1 MSPNQR
7 QALADRGGGFHGKS
21 MGYDVI
27 IAGGGPAGLTAAIY
41 SSRAHLKTLLLD
53 KKIPGGQL
61 NDTTEVENF
70 PGFEEAISGSDLMER
85 TRKQAE
91 RFSTAIKLEEVLD
104 IHWGDGRTEHLV
116 VTDQGKYSSA
126 VLIIA
131 TGAGPVELT
140 AKGAKELKGRGLS
153 YCAVCDGY
161 FFQGKNLIEVGAG
174 DSGFTETL
182 FLTKFANE
190 IRMVVRHPQDDPKA
204 IRAKDK
210 VLVDKVLQNPKVT
223 FVWNAVVEELKG
235 DGKLQSVV
243 LRDLA
248 TGELFEQTDVSG
260 VFVNIGHRPAT
271 AFLRGPLEMDEEGY
285 LVTDLRTRTKV
296 PGVFG
301 VGDVRKF
308 SGEYA
313 QAVIAAAD
321 GCIAAL
327 EAEKYLQDRQWSF
340 GG

>member
-1 MSPNQR
+1 MR
-7 QALADRGGGFHGKS
+7 
-21 MGYDVI
+21 YDVI
-27 IAGGGPAGLTAAIY
+27 VIGGGPAGLTAAIY
-41 SSRAHLKTLLLD
+41 TSRANLSTLLLD

-61 NDTTEVENF
+61 NDTTEVENY
-70 PGFEEAISGSDLMER
+70 PGFEEAITGPELMER

-91 RFSTAIKLEEVLD
+91 RFGVEIKLEEALD
-104 IHWGDGRTEHLV
+104 TRWGEAKSDHTV
-116 VTDQGKYSSA
+116 ITDEGKYA
-126 VLIIA
+126 APVVIVA
-131 TGAGPVELT
+131 TGAGPVELP

-161 FFQGKNLIEVGAG
+161 FFKGKNLIEIGAG

-182 FLTKFANE
+182 FLAKFASE
-190 IRMVVRHPQDDPKA
+190 IRMVIRHPQSNPKA

-210 VLVDKVLQNPKVT
+210 VLVDKVMKNPKVR
-223 FVWNAVVEELKG
+223 FIWNAAVEELKG
-235 DGKLQSVV
+235 NGKIEAVV
-243 LRDLA
+243 LRDLG
-248 TGELFEQTDVSG
+248 TGKLMEQTDVAG
-260 VFVNIGHRPAT
+260 VFVNIGHKPAT
-271 AFLRGPLEMDEEGY
+271 AFLLGKLDMDSEGY
-285 LVTDLRTRTKV
+285 VMTDTRTRTKI
-296 PGVFG
+296 PGVYG

-327 EAEKYLQDRQWSF
+327 EAENYIEDRDWSF

>member
-1 MSPNQR
+1 M
-7 QALADRGGGFHGKS
+7 A
-21 MGYDVI
+21 YDVI
-27 IAGGGPAGLTAAIY
+27 IVGGGPAGLTAAIY
-41 SSRAHLKTLLLD
+41 TARANLKTLLLD
-53 KKIPGGQL
+53 KKVPGGQL
-61 NDTTEVENF
+61 NDTTEVENY
-70 PGFEEAISGSDLMER
+70 PGFEAAISGPELMER

-91 RFSTAIKLEEVLD
+91 RFGTEIKLEEAIDLQ
-104 IHWGDGRTEHLV
+104 WGHERKDHV
-116 VTDQGKYSSA
+116 VISDQGKYQA
-126 VLIIA
+126 PVVIIA
-131 TGAGPVELT
+131 TGAGPVELP

-161 FFQGKNLIEVGAG
+161 FFKGKNIIEVGAG

-190 IRMVVRHPQDDPKA
+190 VRMVVRHPQDDPKA

-210 VLVDKVLQNPKVT
+210 VLVDRVMKNPKVK
-223 FVWNAVVEELKG
+223 FIWNAVVEELRG
-235 DGKLQSVV
+235 QGKLEAVV
-243 LRDLA
+243 LRDLK
-248 TGELFEQTDVSG
+248 TGKLVEQTDVAG

-271 AFLRGPLEMDEEGY
+271 AFLKGKLELDEEGY
-285 LVTDLRTRTKV
+285 LITDARTRTRI
-296 PGVFG
+296 PGVYG

-327 EAEKYLQDRQWSF
+327 EAEAYLQDRHWSF

>member
-1 MSPNQR
+1 
-7 QALADRGGGFHGKS
+7 

-27 IAGGGPAGLTAAIY
+27 IVGGGPAGLTAAIY
-41 SSRAHLKTLLLD
+41 TARAHLKALLLD
-53 KKIPGGQL
+53 KEIPGGQL
-61 NDTTEVENF
+61 NDTTEVENY
-70 PGFEEAISGSDLMER
+70 PGFSEPISGPQLMER
-85 TRKQAE
+85 TRQQAE
-91 RFSTAIKLEEVLD
+91 RFGVEIRLEEAIDVE
-104 IHWGDGRTEHLV
+104 WGHERRDHV
-116 VTDQGKYSSA
+116 VITDQNRYEA
-126 VLIIA
+126 PVVIIA
-131 TGAGPVELT
+131 TGAAPVELP

-161 FFQGKNLIEVGAG
+161 FYRGKNLIEVGAG

-190 IRMVVRHPQDDPKA
+190 VRMVIRHPKDDPRA
-204 IRAKDK
+204 LRAKDR
-210 VLVDKVLQNPKVT
+210 VLVERVMQNPKVK
-223 FVWNAVVEELKG
+223 FIWNAVVEELKG
-235 DGKLQSVV
+235 TGRLEAVV
-243 LRDLA
+243 LRDLG
-248 TGELFEQTDVSG
+248 TGRLFEQTDVAG

-271 AFLRGPLEMDEEGY
+271 EFLRGKLEMDDEGY
-285 LVTDLRTRTKV
+285 LVTDMRTRTKI
-296 PGVFG
+296 PGVYG

-327 EAEKYLQDRQWSF
+327 EAETYLQDRRWSF

>member
-1 MSPNQR
+1 
-7 QALADRGGGFHGKS
+7 
-21 MGYDVI
+21 MGYEVI
-27 IAGGGPAGLTAAIY
+27 ILGGGPAGLTAAIY
-41 SSRAHLKTLLLD
+41 TARANLKTLLLD

-61 NDTTEVENF
+61 NDTTEIENF
-70 PGFEEAISGSDLMER
+70 PGFAEAISGPELMER

-91 RFSTAIKLEEVLD
+91 RFGVEIKLEEAVD
-104 IHWGDGRTEHLV
+104 IRWGDENKDHVV
-116 VTDQGKYSSA
+116 VTDQEKYQA
-126 VLIIA
+126 QVVIIA
-131 TGAGPVELT
+131 TGAGPVELP

-161 FFQGKNLIEVGAG
+161 FFKGKVLLEIGAG

-182 FLTKFANE
+182 FLTKFASE

-210 VLVDKVLQNPKVT
+210 LLVEKAFNNPKVK
-223 FVWNAVVEELKG
+223 FIWNSVVEELRG
-235 DGKLQSVV
+235 AAKLEAVV
-243 LRDLA
+243 LRDLG
-248 TGELFEQTDVSG
+248 TGKQFEQRDVAG

-271 AFLRGPLEMDEEGY
+271 SFLQGKLEMNEEGY
-285 LVTDLRTRTKV
+285 LITDMRTRTKI

-327 EAEKYLQDRQWSF
+327 EAEEYIQDRRWSF